1 MKLWFIVILDTITV
15 STNKILYFF
24 GNEVLISGKVREI
37 EIGSQITV
45 IISNEKDITGIEQL
59 TLKKNLIIDFF
70 WRYIY
75 CESFVWD
82 LGRNFS
88 PN

>member
-1 MKLWFIVILDTITV
+1 
-15 STNKILYFF
+15 LYFF

-59 TLKKNLIIDFF
+59 ILKKLIIDFF
-70 WRYIY
+70 
-75 CESFVWD
+75 
-82 LGRNFS
+82 
-88 PN
+88 